1 MEQPPNVQMPFNGS
15 AEVGKDPQRFE
26 VVEKGVGEL
35 LGRAGVVLALPI
47 KNLFQI
53 G

>member
-26 VVEKGVGEL
+26 VVEK